1 MSPPIPA
8 NEVASPCVRTC
19 CLDDDD
25 VCIGC
30 GRALAEI
37 VAWGTAD
44 DPTRRDVRKYA
55 SANNTPSR
63 PFGVALSARSV
74 LDNDPREYSTN
85 NVAHQNTFS
94 STAGIMAGRS
104 SAGLQAIKRNM
115 ICHAPIVPSNA

>member
-1 MSPPIPA
+1 MSPAIPA

-44 DPTRRDVRKYA
+44 DPTRRAILER
-55 SANNTPSR
+55 SR
-63 PFGVALSARSV
+63 ERVARRAQR
-74 LDNDPREYSTN
+74 RGST
-85 NVAHQNTFS
+85 
-94 STAGIMAGRS
+94 G
-104 SAGLQAIKRNM
+104 
-115 ICHAPIVPSNA
+115 